1 MSDLL
6 IVVATLTAKPGLE
19 ETVRQVLLALV
30 EPTRNETD
38 CVQYDLHESL
48 ETPGVFVFYEKWTSK
63 AALEQHGKTPHLR
76 GLAARVDELFVVPP
90 DVRLYS
96 RIA

>member
-19 ETVRQVLLALV
+19 DAVRLALV
-30 EPTRNETD
+30 SLIEPTRAEAD
-38 CVQYDLHESL
+38 CVQYDLHESR

-63 AALEQHGKTPHLR
+63 EALDQHLNTPHLQA
-76 GLAARVDELFVVPP
+76 LAARIDDLFAVPP
-90 DVRLYS
+90 DIRLYS